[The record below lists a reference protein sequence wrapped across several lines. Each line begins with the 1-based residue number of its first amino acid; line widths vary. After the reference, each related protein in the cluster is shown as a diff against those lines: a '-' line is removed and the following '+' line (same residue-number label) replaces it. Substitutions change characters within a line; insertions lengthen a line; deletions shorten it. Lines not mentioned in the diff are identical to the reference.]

1 LINQLDINI
10 WDRQFSLPFEYDCY
24 DGEAVTTE
32 QVSAWEKFLAHPKW
46 IDEAKAIVEAHCKEA
61 VSEDENNQK
70 KDNIFSY
77 VKPVSFFI
85 TREKAGARVAM
96 ICNYR
101 YDPEHGLAIVFS
113 HNGEIK
119 VDNQDML

>member
-1 LINQLDINI
+1 MINKVDIII

-24 DGEAVTTE
+24 KGDVVTEE
-32 QVSAWEKFLAHPKW
+32 QTAIWESFLKHPKW
-46 IDEAKAIVEAHCKEA
+46 IDKSKTIVEAHCKKA
-61 VSEDENNQK
+61 VSEDEDNKK

-85 TREKAGARVAM
+85 TREKKGARVAM

-113 HNGEIK
+113 RDGTISI
-119 VDNQDML
+119 DNQDML